1 MTPSATGT
9 PAITSAT
16 SSATDSEVSPA
27 AAPADTPAPAPAIL
41 SVQARILIAAAPGA
55 VYETVSDLTR
65 SGEWSRECTGGRWV
79 SGTPRTVGAVFRGE
93 NYRGA
98 DVVPWAPVVRG
109 PWTTESEVVAAEPW
123 RLFQW
128 VVRDSAGRRQDSTW
142 TYELQATADGCL
154 LIHRYRL
161 GRLTEGLAKIF
172 EQLGEDGR
180 RRFAAAWNEKLADD
194 VAASLSRIKSVVE
207 AASDSIAGSAAE
219 RGGRG

>member
-1 MTPSATGT
+1 MTPPATTG
-9 PAITSAT
+9 
-16 SSATDSEVSPA
+16 
-27 AAPADTPAPAPAIL
+27 APAIL
-41 SVQARILIAAAPGA
+41 RVRARVLIAAAPDT
-55 VYETVSDLTR
+55 VYDTVSDLTR

-128 VVRDSAGRRQDSTW
+128 VVRDSAGLRQDSTW
-142 TYELQATADGCL
+142 TYELEAAAEGCL
-154 LIHRYRL
+154 LVHHYRL
-161 GRLTEGLAKIF
+161 GRPTEGLAKIF

-180 RRFAAAWNEKLADD
+180 RRFTAAWNEKLADD
-194 VAASLSRIKSVVE
+194 VAASLSRIKRVVE
-207 AASDSIAGSAAE
+207 CGVERGAGRGSGFGAAE
-219 RGGRG
+219 RGGLG

>member
-16 SSATDSEVSPA
+16 SSATDSGIPPA
-27 AAPADTPAPAPAIL
+27 AAPVVAPAIL

-172 EQLGEDGR
+172 GQLGEDGR
-180 RRFAAAWNEKLADD
+180 RRFTAAWNEKLADD

-207 AASDSIAGSAAE
+207 AAADSTAGSAME

>member
-1 MTPSATGT
+1 MTPPATTGT
-9 PAITSAT
+9 PAILR
-16 SSATDSEVSPA
+16 VR
-27 AAPADTPAPAPAIL
+27 
-41 SVQARILIAAAPGA
+41 ARVLIAAAPDT
-55 VYETVSDLTR
+55 VYDTVSDLTR

-128 VVRDSAGRRQDSTW
+128 VVRDSAGLRQDSTW
-142 TYELQATADGCL
+142 TYELEATAEGCL
-154 LIHRYRL
+154 LVHHYRL
-161 GRLTEGLAKIF
+161 GRPTEGLAKIF

-180 RRFAAAWNEKLADD
+180 RRFTAAWNEKLADD
-194 VAASLSRIKSVVE
+194 VAASLSRIKRVIE
-207 AASDSIAGSAAE
+207 CGAE
-219 RGGRG
+219 RGAGRGPGLGAAGRGGLG

>member
-16 SSATDSEVSPA
+16 SSATDSEIPPA
-27 AAPADTPAPAPAIL
+27 AAPVVAPAIL

-154 LIHRYRL
+154 LVHRYRL

-180 RRFAAAWNEKLADD
+180 RRFTAAWNEKLADD

-207 AASDSIAGSAAE
+207 AAADSTAGSAME

>member
-1 MTPSATGT
+1 MTPPATTGT
-9 PAITSAT
+9 PAI
-16 SSATDSEVSPA
+16 
-27 AAPADTPAPAPAIL
+27 L
-41 SVQARILIAAAPGA
+41 RVQARVLIAAAPDT
-55 VYETVSDLTR
+55 VYDTVSDLTR

-142 TYELQATADGCL
+142 TYELEATAEGCL
-154 LIHRYRL
+154 LVHHYRL
-161 GRLTEGLAKIF
+161 GRPTEGLAKIF
-172 EQLGEDGR
+172 AQLGEDGR
-180 RRFAAAWNEKLADD
+180 RRFTAAWNEKLADD
-194 VAASLSRIKSVVE
+194 VAASLSRIKRVIE
-207 AASDSIAGSAAE
+207 RGAGRGPGPGAAE
-219 RGGRG
+219 RGGLG